1 MGLGRFLDGFVR
13 DDEAQGLV
21 EYALILFLIAMVVI
35 VALTALGKRTN
46 DILSNV
52 GETFEKSGK
61 GVCGT
66 PPCGKGGGKGPG

>member
-1 MGLGRFLDGFVR
+1 MAIVRFLDAFIR

-21 EYALILFLIAMVVI
+21 EYALILFLISLVVI

-46 DILSNV
+46 DMVSNI

-61 GVCGT
+61 GVCGS